1 MVVGYASAAN
11 YAVAMRPGRQ
21 EGQRVEALARG
32 LTVLRSLVDAGR
44 PLSATAIAR
53 EMGLHQ
59 SSVSRLLATLAV
71 RKTAAGFTPD
81 FGVLSLASS
90 IEQFPL
96 IDRPRA
102 AMQRIGEQAGGLNVS
117 LGMLWRRQ
125 MIYFLRRLA
134 SGEMIDFWWSNY
146 PIQVSAPGMRLLLDQ
161 PEEHALATLRTS
173 RTRHGWY
180 GNHDVL
186 PATEDAVLAAARER
200 TEHDVLVLRDWHK
213 PGEMGAA
220 IPIRADEPYPVA
232 LALSGPGEIAD
243 DATVRIWLHDFRRE
257 VEETLQKPPRHAHDA

>member
-1 MVVGYASAAN
+1 
-11 YAVAMRPGRQ
+11 MRPGHNDGKRI
-21 EGQRVEALARG
+21 EALARG
-32 LTVLRSLVDAGR
+32 LTVLRTLVDAGC

-59 SSVSRLLATLAV
+59 SSVSRLLATLAEIGFA
-71 RKTAAGFTPD
+71 RKTPAGFTPD

-90 IEQFPL
+90 IEQFAL
-96 IDRPRA
+96 INRPRA

-146 PIQVSAPGMRLLLDQ
+146 PIQVSSPGVRLLLDQ
-161 PEEHALATLRTS
+161 PEDDALATLQTS
-173 RTRHGWY
+173 RARHGWH
-180 GNHDVL
+180 GNHDAL
-186 PATEDAVLAAARER
+186 PATEGAVLAAAREH
-200 TEHDVLVLRDWHK
+200 TEHDVLVLRDWHN
-213 PGEMGAA
+213 PGEVGAA
-220 IPIRADEPYPVA
+220 IPIRADEAYPVA

-243 DATVRIWLHDFRRE
+243 DATLRIWLHDFRRE
-257 VEETLQKPPRHAHDA
+257 VEDSLRVTPSH

>member
-1 MVVGYASAAN
+1 
-11 YAVAMRPGRQ
+11 MRPGRK

-59 SSVSRLLATLAV
+59 SSVSRLLATLADTGFV

-117 LGMLWRRQ
+117 LGMLWPTDDLLPAQ
-125 MIYFLRRLA
+125 AGLRR
-134 SGEMIDFWWSNY
+134 DD
-146 PIQVSAPGMRLLLDQ
+146 RLLVVQLPDPGLGSGHAATPRPAGGRRTGDLADVPGAVRMVRQ
-161 PEEHALATLRTS
+161 PRCAAGDRRSWARRSAGAHRARCPGAPRLAQPR
-173 RTRHGWY
+173 RDGCRH
-180 GNHDVL
+180 
-186 PATEDAVLAAARER
+186 T
-200 TEHDVLVLRDWHK
+200 
-213 PGEMGAA
+213 
-220 IPIRADEPYPVA
+220 YPR
-232 LALSGPGEIAD
+232 G
-243 DATVRIWLHDFRRE
+243 
-257 VEETLQKPPRHAHDA
+257 

>member
-1 MVVGYASAAN
+1 
-11 YAVAMRPGRQ
+11 MRPGRK

-59 SSVSRLLATLAV
+59 SSVSRLLATLADTGFV
-71 RKTAAGFTPD
+71 RKTATGFTPD

-161 PEEHALATLRTS
+161 PEDHALDTLQTS
-173 RTRHGWY
+173 RTRHGWH

-186 PATEDAVLAAARER
+186 PATEEAVLAAARER
-200 TEHDVLVLRDWHK
+200 TEHDVLVLRDWHN

-257 VEETLQKPPRHAHDA
+257 VEETLQKTPRRHAHDA